1 MRKIIMKTRE
11 NTGADNRSWI
21 RKAWDEAVEQGQ
33 DPPTRTEYEALKKTV
48 KKLEQQ
54 IRMARRGPCT
64 ECQCPEC
71 HRDGISDEK

>member
-11 NTGADNRSWI
+11 NGADNRSWI
-21 RKAWDEAVEQGQ
+21 RKAWNEAVEQGQ

-48 KKLEQQ
+48 KKLERQ

-64 ECQCPEC
+64 ECQCSEC
-71 HRDGISDEK
+71 HRDGSDEK